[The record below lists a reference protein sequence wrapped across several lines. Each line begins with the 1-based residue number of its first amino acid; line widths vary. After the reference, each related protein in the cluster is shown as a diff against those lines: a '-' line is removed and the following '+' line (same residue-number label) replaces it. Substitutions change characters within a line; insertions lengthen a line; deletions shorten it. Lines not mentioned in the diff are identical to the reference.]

1 MELVELIV
9 PLLELSQME
18 RLLHQLSRY
27 VIDIRVLEA
36 VVPEPEAVTV
46 PESVGGFFSTQ
57 DFSSGSEGFLSSD
70 EGENDL
76 NGVD

>member
-1 MELVELIV
+1 MII

-18 RLLHQLSRY
+18 SLLHRVSSY
-27 VIDIRVLEA
+27 ASDIREREA
-36 VVPEPEAVTV
+36 VRVPEPEAVTV

-57 DFSSGSEGFLSSD
+57 DFSSGSEGFLISD